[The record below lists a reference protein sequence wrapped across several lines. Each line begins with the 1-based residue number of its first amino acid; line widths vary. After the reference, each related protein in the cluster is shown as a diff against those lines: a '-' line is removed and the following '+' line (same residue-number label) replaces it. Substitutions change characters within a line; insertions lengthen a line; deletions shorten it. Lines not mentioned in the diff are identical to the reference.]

1 MSGKH
6 VKCKW
11 LLTYTDAT
19 CIQIGLTLHGERE
32 SLGSE
37 FEGFHGII
45 LKYIHLL
52 TILLTLI
59 GFAYN
64 FITEV

>member
-19 CIQIGLTLHGERE
+19 CIQNGVNTAWGKGEPWERV
-32 SLGSE
+32 
-37 FEGFHGII
+37 EGFHGII

-52 TILLTLI
+52 TILLI